1 MSETQDKT
9 VREKLLDALK
19 AESDQFTTEEL
30 IDQLIADRRRAKLEA
45 YDHRQDLDDLRR
57 VTQEARRVLVDALGE
72 VTLTWS
78 LDSLVRGVV
87 ESHTKYRKSYTE
99 ARSALID
106 ALGEALTDWSLE
118 DLVKAI
124 IDQRDSWQRVA
135 REQDAKEQ
143 DAKDDG
149 VAELLRKTVKSPAD
163 EILELHAEIERLKDE
178 IERLKD
184 EIERL
189 KDRAASVPAVLK
201 SQADE
206 LLELYAE
213 IERLKDEIERLK
225 DRAASVPAVLKSQA
239 DELLELYAEIE
250 RLKDCADSVPAVL
263 NSTLTKTKADLG
275 KKELERHQMQVE
287 RDEAV
292 GVLREGVEI
301 LIPDSDPCSHRLCAF
316 IRRARALV
324 SGEVKP
330 DPRDATLDEIG
341 RVLLRAGAG
350 GKDVVGSAHRVV
362 EAHGEMRA
370 EIATLRTQLARIRNI
385 LGVGDK
391 EDLEDVARARM
402 RDVAR
407 LPGEMNIGRI
417 EVWNEVNNLL
427 TELNTP
433 HAGNVRDRIR
443 LLAEEA
449 ARLKSME
456 ATLTQERTREQKIQD
471 RIDLDCNVQ
480 ATESHLLLDEMNV
493 PKPPL
498 GVADCKRLQW
508 RIREYSKLKKKK
520 LDEMYRCDR
529 QARRLFVMIL
539 NARGGAGWPGTIDWG
554 AWDRECTTFLRDAVP
569 EDRARLL
576 IERAAKW
583 MKGYFATPSRALE
596 CENRHALL
604 DDLDAY
610 LSPNKLD
617 PGMGGGA

>member
-184 EIERL
+184 
-189 KDRAASVPAVLK
+189 
-201 SQADE
+201 
-206 LLELYAE
+206 
-213 IERLKDEIERLK
+213 
-225 DRAASVPAVLKSQA
+225 RAASVPAVLKSQA

-263 NSTLTKTKADLG
+263 NSTLTKTKEDLGTAKLETDRLDQALTRVNTVLSRFGVPRLAEGEHGPRMLEAHERVSILGVNAAQAKERADKSEALLATVAAADDFEKRAEKTAEYVDREDDTKFERVVWCRRYAKHRMEGLVDTEATEYADLYLEAWREG
-275 KKELERHQMQVE
+275 TRKWREPHKSEFLRAAEHDATIDGLTAQVKELEEKVKSA
-287 RDEAV
+287 EA
-292 GVLREGVEI
+292 
-301 LIPDSDPCSHRLCAF
+301 CAQESAD
-316 IRRARALV
+316 IMRRARDRAQRATDNLHIAVRLLERVVQWYGRTDISELATEIREIYYGAEALV
-324 SGEVKP
+324 EKVKTAQP
-330 DPRDATLDEIG
+330 NLPPNDDSEWVDEKMRTISRGFTFESIREMLLEALARGRKEDAT
-341 RVLLRAGAG
+341 
-350 GKDVVGSAHRVV
+350 
-362 EAHGEMRA
+362 
-370 EIATLRTQLARIRNI
+370 
-385 LGVGDK
+385 
-391 EDLEDVARARM
+391 
-402 RDVAR
+402 
-407 LPGEMNIGRI
+407 
-417 EVWNEVNNLL
+417 
-427 TELNTP
+427 
-433 HAGNVRDRIR
+433 
-443 LLAEEA
+443 
-449 ARLKSME
+449 
-456 ATLTQERTREQKIQD
+456 
-471 RIDLDCNVQ
+471 
-480 ATESHLLLDEMNV
+480 
-493 PKPPL
+493 
-498 GVADCKRLQW
+498 
-508 RIREYSKLKKKK
+508 
-520 LDEMYRCDR
+520 
-529 QARRLFVMIL
+529 
-539 NARGGAGWPGTIDWG
+539 
-554 AWDRECTTFLRDAVP
+554 
-569 EDRARLL
+569 
-576 IERAAKW
+576 
-583 MKGYFATPSRALE
+583 
-596 CENRHALL
+596 
-604 DDLDAY
+604 
-610 LSPNKLD
+610 
-617 PGMGGGA
+617 